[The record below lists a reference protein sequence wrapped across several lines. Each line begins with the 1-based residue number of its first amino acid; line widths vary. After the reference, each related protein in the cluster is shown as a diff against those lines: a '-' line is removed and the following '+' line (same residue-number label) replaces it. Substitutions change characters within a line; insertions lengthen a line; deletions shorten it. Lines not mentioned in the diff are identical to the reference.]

1 MELIVA
7 WQNPS
12 SRRWRPIARLS
23 RHGNEYSF
31 RYVEGVNGTDAGM
44 AAILPGM
51 DDVHVEYRSRTLF
64 PFFQNRLYNRK
75 RTDRDRYREWLGLTR
90 EDMDDPLVELAA
102 SGAGR
107 ATDGY
112 QVLKVPEPVNG
123 SYVSRFFVHG
133 TRYVLSPNDVS
144 EHDRFPELKNG
155 ERLFLQLDIQNVADP
170 GAMSLRTETPKRLI
184 GFVPRLMDADL
195 QRLINTNGPDRV
207 VVTLAAVLEDAPLN
221 LRYRCH
227 IESPWPERFVPYS
240 QPEFQPIRQSTTI
253 AFVA

>member
-7 WQNPS
+7 WQNQT
-12 SRRWRPIARLS
+12 SRLWRPIARLS
-23 RHGNEYSF
+23 RHGDEYSF
-31 RYVEGVNGTDAGM
+31 RYVQGVNSPDAG
-44 AAILPGM
+44 ASAILPGM

-90 EDMDDPLVELAA
+90 EEMNDPLAELAA

-112 QVLKVPEPVNG
+112 QMLTVPEPVNG
-123 SYVSRFFVHG
+123 SYVSRFFVNG
-133 TRYVLSPNDVS
+133 ARYVFTPNDIP
-144 EHDRFPELKNG
+144 EHGGFPNLRNG
-155 ERLFLQLDIQNVADP
+155 DRLFLQLDIQNVADP

-184 GFVPRLMDADL
+184 GFVPRLMEADL
-195 QRLINTNGPDRV
+195 QRLMDTNGPDRV
-207 VVTLAAVLEDAPLN
+207 VCTLAAVLEDAPLN

-227 IESPWPERFVPYS
+227 VKSPWPEQFIPYS
-240 QPEFQPIRQSTTI
+240 EPEFQPISRSTAI